1 MLKRIH
7 IKGYKSLR
15 DVEIELPRLAVLFGP
30 NASGKSNFFR
40 RPPSFFSRLAT
51 SRTLREAFA
60 PPYRGKPLESFSF
73 GHDGLRG
80 LLDRKR
86 LHLSIEADIE
96 LSEAV
101 VDAVNREIQ
110 QMDGTAPRPA
120 GSDADTERTPR
131 TSVRHRNLRYRID
144 IEMAPQSGEL
154 RLYDEYLGAL
164 TRMSRSS
171 PRRVSPSASSLPDAK
186 VSSDSQ
192 PSPAAKPTLA
202 LFAA

>member
-30 NASGKSNFFR
+30 NASGKSNFLDALQ
-40 RPPSFFSRLAT
+40 PLSRLAT

-80 LLDRKR
+80 LLDRRR
-86 LHLSIEADIE
+86 LHLSIEADIK

-110 QMDGTAPRPA
+110 QMDGTVPRPSGGGA
-120 GSDADTERTPR
+120 PNGRAPAPTCRAHTARAASGEQISSVRSSSGTFRVWAPTFHPARWR
-131 TSVRHRNLRYRID
+131 TSG
-144 IEMAPQSGEL
+144 P
-154 RLYDEYLGAL
+154 
-164 TRMSRSS
+164 
-171 PRRVSPSASSLPDAK
+171 
-186 VSSDSQ
+186 
-192 PSPAAKPTLA
+192 
-202 LFAA
+202 

>member
-30 NASGKSNFFR
+30 NASGKSNFLDALQLL
-40 RPPSFFSRLAT
+40 SRLAT

-96 LSEAV
+96 LSEVV
-101 VDAVNREIQ
+101 VDAVNREIR

-120 GSDADTERTPR
+120 SSDAGGERVPR
-131 TSVRHRNLRYRID
+131 PSVRHRNLRYRID
-144 IEMAPQSGEL
+144 IEMAPRSGEL

-164 TRMSRSS
+164 TRNGKPKRI
-171 PRRVSPSASSLPDAK
+171 
-186 VSSDSQ
+186 Q
-192 PSPAAKPTLA
+192 PEG
-202 LFAA
+202 